1 MMPSSSYASQ
11 TPISHFPNP
20 DPPSLGLPCMQSHHA
35 VESIHEF
42 SRVNSQNPELTRLWN
57 SLMPRPAGG
66 RRPAEVS
73 RAAEQ

>member
-1 MMPSSSYASQ
+1 
-11 TPISHFPNP
+11 
-20 DPPSLGLPCMQSHHA
+20 MQSHHA

-42 SRVNSQNPELTRLWN
+42 SRVNSQNHELTRLLN

-66 RRPAEVS
+66 RRPAEMS